1 MPHDLPPT
9 SRAFADA
16 VHHYRQLRN
25 LTREELAYVLDKLG
39 YGLTTEELRRI
50 EDAERH
56 ATVDDLIAIAAALAV
71 SPSILLSHIP
81 ADSLVPDGS
90 LGTGLPADV
99 EQSELRA
106 WIEGRTTLGYCARLR
121 CAAEQVSR
129 LQIRTSHIEDQLRAA
144 VEELRE
150 LGELASQEADA
161 PQVIDLH
168 DRIREGEYNLIR
180 EERSLSMAEELIKK
194 LGSGA
199 SRAE

>member
-16 VHHYRQLRN
+16 VHHYRQLRE

-50 EDAERH
+50 EDAERP
-56 ATVDDLIAIAAALAV
+56 ATVDDLIAISAALGAR
-71 SPSILLSHIP
+71 PSTLLSHIP
-81 ADSLVPDGS
+81 ADAPVPDGS
-90 LGTGLPADV
+90 VGTGLPADV

-106 WIEGRTTLGYCARLR
+106 WLGGRTTLDYRARLR
-121 CAAEQVSR
+121 WAAEQVSR
-129 LQIRTSHIEDQLRAA
+129 LQIRTSHIEDQIRAA

-180 EERSLSMAEELIKK
+180 AERSLSMAEEPIKR
-194 LGSGA
+194 LGPGT
-199 SRAE
+199 